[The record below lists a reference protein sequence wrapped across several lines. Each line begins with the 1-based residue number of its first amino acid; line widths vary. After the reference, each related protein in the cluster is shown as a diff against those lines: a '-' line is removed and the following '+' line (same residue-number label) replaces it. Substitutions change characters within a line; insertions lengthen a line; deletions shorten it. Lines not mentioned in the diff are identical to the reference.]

1 MNRSKLVAILAV
13 LGIVAAVAMSS
24 IYTVSEVEQAIIT
37 QFGRPIGA
45 PVTTAG
51 LKVKVPFIQDVN
63 LIDKRVLEWDGN
75 PTDMPTKDKL
85 YISVDLFA
93 RWRIADPLQYFL
105 RLHDERSA
113 QSRLDD
119 ILGSETRNAVAKH
132 ELIEIIR
139 TTKDRVPLRD
149 TLLTGA
155 GPEQDMGS
163 LVPIQKGRKLVEQE
177 IFSEAAE
184 KVRVFGI
191 ELLDIRFKRINYNE
205 SVRPK
210 IYDRM
215 ISERR
220 QIAERFL
227 SEGNGEAARIR
238 GNRVRDLNKI
248 QSEAYR
254 QVEELA
260 KPVVVAGRSHT
271 GFNPASGADVKL
283 FGAVLDGNHLVRGFR
298 NAEIREAL
306 YGSTEDAGQRRRQ
319 SHAVGRLLKRLRHCA
334 KITSAMVTMW
344 TNGVVPSWQDRA
356 RLESHSCLGCWRHLP
371 ASGILVRIQ
380 HSSTVEP
387 FGRARSPYVL
397 EHLLVACQRLSG
409 PVAADQAEH
418 AVVDRVPLRGS
429 RRVVRHRDHQAEL
442 VGKLLQRHLP
452 LPFPVGVGSA
462 RVRLDQQSL
471 DPRVAPSTGHQP
483 PTADARH
490 RERRRLV

>member
-1 MNRSKLVAILAV
+1 MSRIKQGAILAI
-13 LGIVAAVAMSS
+13 LGIGTFILISS

-37 QFGRPIGA
+37 QFGRPVGA
-45 PVTTAG
+45 PVTDAG
-51 LKVKVPFIQDVN
+51 LKFKAPFIQEVN

-75 PTDMPTKDKL
+75 PSDMPTKDKL
-85 YISVDLFA
+85 YVSVDLFA
-93 RWRIADPLQYFL
+93 RWRIVDPLQYFL

-132 ELIEIIR
+132 ELIEINR
-139 TTKDRVPLRD
+139 TTKERVPLRD
-149 TLLTGA
+149 TLMINA
-155 GPEQDMGS
+155 GRQLDVGS

-254 QVEELA
+254 QVEEI
-260 KPVVVAGRSHT
+260 
-271 GFNPASGADVKL
+271 
-283 FGAVLDGNHLVRGFR
+283 RG
-298 NAEIREAL
+298 
-306 YGSTEDAGQRRRQ
+306 
-319 SHAVGRLLKRLRHCA
+319 
-334 KITSAMVTMW
+334 M
-344 TNGVVPSWQDRA
+344 
-356 RLESHSCLGCWRHLP
+356 
-371 ASGILVRIQ
+371 
-380 HSSTVEP
+380 
-387 FGRARSPYVL
+387 
-397 EHLLVACQRLSG
+397 
-409 PVAADQAEH
+409 
-418 AVVDRVPLRGS
+418 
-429 RRVVRHRDHQAEL
+429 
-442 VGKLLQRHLP
+442 
-452 LPFPVGVGSA
+452 
-462 RVRLDQQSL
+462 
-471 DPRVAPSTGHQP
+471 
-483 PTADARH
+483 ADAKATEIYAKAYNQSPEAVAFYEFTRTMQSYKSIIAENTTIVLSD
-490 RERRRLV
+490 RKSVV